1 MNVNLITVE
10 EYIQLSKKLESLE
23 KKVDSLNGGIG
34 SKSLYTILEACA
46 LLQVSK
52 RTLQKYRDE
61 GMIPFTQVRSK
72 IYFRDTDIEEFLAKH
87 KVEPYT
93 MKGGSHGEWCK

>member
-34 SKSLYTILEACA
+34 SKSLYTIMEACT

-61 GMIPFTQVRSK
+61 GMLSFSQIGNK
-72 IYFRDTDIEEFLAKH
+72 IFFRHTDIENFLSKYR
-87 KVEPYT
+87 VESYESG
-93 MKGGSHGEWCK
+93 K